1 MSRLLRHRGKRRH
14 RKGSEERRG
23 RIAITHE
30 LSERPPEASDRS
42 RAGDWEGDTVAGRQG
57 GPCLV
62 TLVDRM
68 TGYLAGGLAPRKA
81 AAEVTAVIE
90 SSLSGGAL
98 ETLTLDRGKEFAK
111 AAQIQDELGMPVSS
125 ACLTTP
131 GRRAPT
137 RTPTASSGTSSPRAR
152 AWTGPP
158 ARRSRLPMLR
168 STAGRA
174 SAWAGSAPR
183 RSSIQGRCTYSED
196 SPFRNVRRVRNPQ
209 ELYELRQQRTRCL
222 VLPRFEKER
231 DRPRNS
237 RGARSSSRR
246 NKDIRHNRKRCD

>member
-1 MSRLLRHRGKRRH
+1 MDDP
-14 RKGSEERRG
+14 ERRALVATKVRDERWSPEQVEG
-23 RIAITHE
+23 RIRAERPDHLPRDSLGEVGLRAAGASQDEPPPAPPGQAQASQGLRGAQGQDSDHRRIAITHE

-111 AAQIQDELGMPVSS
+111 AAQIQDGLGMPVYF
-125 ACLTTP
+125 CLPHHPWEKGTNENTNGLLRDFFPKGASLDGTT
-131 GRRAPT
+131 GEEVEAAYATLNR
-137 RTPTASSGTSSPRAR
+137 
-152 AWTGPP
+152 
-158 ARRSRLPMLR
+158 
-168 STAGRA
+168 
-174 SAWAGSAPR
+174 
-183 RSSIQGRCTYSED
+183 
-196 SPFRNVRRVRNPQ
+196 
-209 ELYELRQQRTRCL
+209 
-222 VLPRFEKER
+222 
-231 DRPRNS
+231 RPRKRLGWKCPEEVFNS
-237 RGARSSSRR
+237 RAL
-246 NKDIRHNRKRCD
+246 HLL